1 VYKNPKPTYNEP
13 AEFHPYRTDIVRVSN
28 RYDDLANQ
36 VVVTYKTYAEI
47 ESKTSSLVAR
57 NSDNTGFFLTKDW
70 LDDMVGKNRYGM
82 NSVMYRRLLE
92 SVEKFYLKNKST
104 KRLPIP
110 HVISHR
116 SAHFGEGLF
125 AVTQVDH
132 EKYLEAT
139 KSRVRNFKVSS
150 VHKLEIDGLG
160 PFYIEN
166 MRTGSYKYLIVR
178 PKLGKSGAP
187 MPDRWEVLL
196 FTENLGYNVSHIDT
210 EKNPRY
216 NGSIL

>member
-1 VYKNPKPTYNEP
+1 MYKQTKPTYNESH
-13 AEFHPYRTDIVRVSN
+13 ELHPYRTDIVRVSN
-28 RYDDLANQ
+28 RYDDLASQ
-36 VVVTYKTYAEI
+36 IVVTYKTYAEI
-47 ESKTSSLVAR
+47 ESKTAALVSR
-57 NSDNTGFFLTKDW
+57 NSDSFGFFLTRDW
-70 LDDMVGKNRYGM
+70 IDEAIGKNRFGM
-82 NSVMYRRLLE
+82 HGVMYRRLLE
-92 SVEKFYLKNKST
+92 ATEKFYLKNKTS

-110 HVISHR
+110 HIISHR
-116 SAHFGEGLF
+116 SAHFGDGLF
-125 AVTQVDH
+125 EVTRVDH

-139 KSRVRNFKVSS
+139 KHRERNFKVTS
-150 VHKLEIDGLG
+150 VHKVSIDGLS

-166 MRTGSYKYLIVR
+166 MRSGTYKYLIVR

-196 FTENLGYNVSHIDT
+196 FSSDMGYNVAHIDT